1 MKQTQQSMKEITMI
15 EHSVTDAGPF
25 KSAFD
30 IDTKGV
36 IRREIVTY
44 RTVNGMMRKEVAT
57 RTYWSETDYND
68 SVISIPLP
76 ENGDA

>member
-1 MKQTQQSMKEITMI
+1 MI
-15 EHSVTDAGPF
+15 SYTNEVDDGPF

-36 IRREIVTY
+36 IRREIITY

-57 RTYWSETDYND
+57 RTYFTDNDYND
-68 SVISIPLP
+68 SVHTIPLP
-76 ENGDA
+76 VTGE